1 MPLTNKDIH
10 NILSIQFENISKYLK
25 YDDYYVFY
33 QLYAPK
39 NINKLIRKCIYCN
52 NIPVCPISICYKR
65 YNIKKICNESLL
77 KPICYICAIDN
88 WVHKY
93 NKLSYKNKLINGNI
107 CPYKCCN
114 FNSNHTNI
122 INRRDECLFNFNNSW
137 KYLKKIPYYRCKY
150 CGLVFKN
157 KYNYDIYKH
166 LRTSTCRIIVKKMIS
181 GSDNIGYESE
191 SESNS
196 DSDYESDFYE

>member
-25 YDDYYVFY
+25 YDDYYLFY

-52 NIPVCPISICYKR
+52 NIPVCPINICYKK
-65 YNIKKICNESLL
+65 YNLKKICNESLL
-77 KPICYICAIDN
+77 KPICYTCAVDN

-93 NKLSYKNKLINGNI
+93 NKSSYKNKLINGYV

-114 FNSNHTNI
+114 LKKITHKY
-122 INRRDECLFNFNNSW
+122 DEKLLNFDNNW
-137 KYLKKIPYYRCKY
+137 TYFKKIPYYKCKY

-166 LRTSTCRIIVKKMIS
+166 LRLSTCRIIVKKMIS

-191 SESNS
+191 SSS